1 MDWGATAALAAIA
14 WTNGV
19 QRVPAGAVVLRR
31 VLGGPWAPLAVDVRR
46 TRWQV
51 VGWWAPLT
59 ASLVLRAGATG
70 APLTVAWARRLER
83 RVEARLRRA
92 RPFVRALRVM
102 GALELA
108 SLVFGVPWGA
118 TRFGVWGLA
127 GGVAAVLLLATIT
140 AATALLALRRT
151 GVAWKTAARAALR
164 LLSPFGAPRAA
175 DVLLERVVRDAP
187 PELVARA
194 VLPREAFASFIRPRA
209 FDATRAAR
217 PATGEDGGRVLRTMI
232 GAEFLAAVVA
242 APPLERRDG
251 EAYCPRCAALYDAGV
266 RACGDCDGVALV
278 P

>member
-19 QRVPAGAVVLRR
+19 QRVPAGAVVVRR
-31 VLGGPWAPLAVDVRR
+31 LLGGSWAPLAVDVRT

-59 ASLVLRAGATG
+59 ASLVLRAGATD
-70 APLTVAWARRLER
+70 APLTVASARRVER
-83 RVEARLRRA
+83 RVGVRLRRA
-92 RPFVRALRVM
+92 RPFVRALRVL

-108 SLVFGVPWGA
+108 SLLFGVPWAA

-127 GGVAAVLLLATIT
+127 GGVAAVLLLATVT
-140 AATALLALRRT
+140 AAIALVALRET
-151 GVAWKTAARAALR
+151 GVAWRTAARASFR

-187 PELVARA
+187 PDLVARA
-194 VLPREAFASFIRPRA
+194 LLPREAFASFIRPRA
-209 FDATRAAR
+209 FDATRAAP
-217 PATGEDGGRVLRTMI
+217 PATGDAGGRVLRIML

-242 APPLERRDG
+242 APPSERREG
-251 EAYCPRCAALYDAGV
+251 EAYCPRCAALYDTGV
-266 RACGDCDGVALV
+266 PSCGDCAGVALV